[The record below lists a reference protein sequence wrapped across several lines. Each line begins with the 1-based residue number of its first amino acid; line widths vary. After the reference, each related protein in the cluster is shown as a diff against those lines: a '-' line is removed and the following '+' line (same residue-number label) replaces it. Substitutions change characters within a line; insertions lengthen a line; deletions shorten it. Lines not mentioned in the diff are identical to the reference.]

1 MWAGGGGHLYLNSGA
16 GPRRPRRPSSLF
28 HPKTPYCRTEWPL
41 EPFWPPRCHLA
52 SQSDPRTLKRG
63 CSSLP
68 RGHQC
73 APKWPSGAPQS
84 RRVPRK
90 CCSRPPRDRQCTQKC
105 CPGPLQSRQGMQKH
119 TPSLHH
125 CEKTADSSFLA
136 ALRSKA
142 LLEIGVFASVFFFFS
157 CFRFRHCVCMCLLC
171 RRVSLSFL
179 LLCESS
185 VSVSVSL
192 FTCAAVFVYACFGNV
207 GRGNYSKYCSKGR
220 SESPLE
226 ITIRSRRSM

>member
-1 MWAGGGGHLYLNSGA
+1 M
-16 GPRRPRRPSSLF
+16 
-28 HPKTPYCRTEWPL
+28 

-73 APKWPSGAPQS
+73 APKWLSGAPQS

-119 TPSLHH
+119 SPSLHH

-142 LLEIGVFASVFFFFS
+142 LLEIGVFAFFCVLASVFAIVFA
-157 CFRFRHCVCMCLLC
+157 CACYVVAFRFRFCCCECLRCPCLFRCLLV
-171 RRVSLSFL
+171 RPFL
-179 LLCESS
+179 FML
-185 VSVSVSL
+185 VSVMSVE
-192 FTCAAVFVYACFGNV
+192 A
-207 GRGNYSKYCSKGR
+207 
-220 SESPLE
+220 
-226 ITIRSRRSM
+226 TIQSIVRKDARNRRSKSLYEVAGLCSAGLSHSSLCSPFLRAWICTGSQ

>member
-1 MWAGGGGHLYLNSGA
+1 MFGVHAQVSYLYLNSGA
-16 GPRRPRRPSSLF
+16 SAQRLRRPSSLF

-41 EPFWPPRCHLA
+41 EPFWLPRCHLA

-73 APKWPSGAPQS
+73 APKWLSGAPQS

-119 TPSLHH
+119 SPSLHH

-142 LLEIGVFASVFFFFS
+142 LLEIGVFAAVLFFLLPFSPWCLHVLVMSSRFVFASAVVSVFGVRV
-157 CFRFRHCVCMCLLC
+157 CFVVYLCGRFRLCLF
-171 RRVSLSFL
+171 R
-179 LLCESS
+179 
-185 VSVSVSL
+185 
-192 FTCAAVFVYACFGNV
+192 
-207 GRGNYSKYCSKGR
+207 
-220 SESPLE
+220 
-226 ITIRSRRSM
+226 